1 MNSISEMG
9 YAALRDAVNL
19 ARDEAIEHIAK
30 LRIRL
35 GQIGHSDE
43 AIREALLYWAAEERK
58 S

>member
-1 MNSISEMG
+1 MNGIGEAG

-19 ARDEAIEHIAK
+19 ARDEDIQYVAN

-35 GQIGHSDE
+35 GQVGHSDK
-43 AIREALLYWAAEERK
+43 AIQEALLFMAAEERK